1 MPSST
6 TRWALL
12 ALATL
17 GCGDDEPRQIY
28 LNAGAPCLTSGGGVL
43 RAEMEL
49 LSCLSSS
56 CNTLVASA
64 CTISEADGVVKLTSR
79 FVMERAGDTAACT
92 ADCGDFGTECE
103 TSEPEPGSYEV
114 TFGAARAT
122 LSFPLTAATR
132 LLPDSTVESC
142 EP

>member
-1 MPSST
+1 M
-6 TRWALL
+6 
-12 ALATL
+12 

-28 LNAGAPCLTSGGGVL
+28 LNAGAPCLTSGQGVL

-49 LSCLSSS
+49 RCLSSS

-64 CTISEADGVVKLTSR
+64 CTISEADGTIKLTSR
-79 FVMERAGDTAACT
+79 FVMERAGGTAACT
-92 ADCGDFGTECE
+92 DDCGNFGTACE

-122 LSFPLTAATR
+122 LSFPLIAATR
-132 LLPDSTVESC
+132 LLPDSSVESC